1 MTAICGL
8 FYGYSIMTTDVDVQY
23 FSHLN
28 GLVLGNNW
36 GDLIRLL
43 DTCLVSGLP
52 LTSITSASIDA
63 QGDITLNLYA
73 AHKCMLFQIIELTGF
88 APSELN
94 GKYRIK
100 GTPTSTQLIL
110 QATHTGKTITTAG
123 TAKLASLGYD
133 IIFRDSGDVKRAY
146 RAKNPTAQHP
156 FIRVDEAI
164 SDGVNSYNATYAKS
178 AMVGLIEN
186 MTHIDDYLDPNKL
199 QLPLDT
205 TDFSKN
211 WKIAGTGAGVVR
223 GWSKWYWA
231 TNQLPYFSSQ
241 ESASP
246 ESGNRQFTLTG
257 DKKCFYFI
265 RGTTPASPVKYI
277 SGAGLFNSAHS
288 SSVVSNWFLMTCLFN
303 STASSSITLE
313 SISGGYPLASS
324 QAAARF
330 STTKL
335 SEVTPVRNTVFAE
348 PILPDYRSGFS
359 NLYSGSSIAAL
370 EIPFYDQDKILRGS
384 LDHILYDGDT
394 KNASKVVT
402 SPLMHDSS
410 MYVYDRIDHS
420 GNNGGIYFY
429 LGEFE

>member
-1 MTAICGL
+1 MA
-8 FYGYSIMTTDVDVQY
+8 TDVDVQF

-28 GLVLGNNW
+28 GLNLGSDW

-43 DTCLVSGLP
+43 DTCLVNGLP
-52 LTSITSASIDA
+52 LTSITSATVDG
-63 QGDITLNLYA
+63 QGDINLTLFAEHNCL
-73 AHKCMLFQIIELTGF
+73 LFQIVELSGF
-88 APSELN
+88 APSSFN

-100 GTPTSTQLIL
+100 GTPTTTTLIL
-110 QATHTGKTITTAG
+110 KSEKVGQIITTTG
-123 TAKLASLGYD
+123 TAKLASLGYE
-133 IIFRDSGDVKRAY
+133 IKFRDLSDVKRAY
-146 RAKNPTAQHP
+146 RAIDPTPAHP
-156 FIRVDEAI
+156 FIRVDE
-164 SDGVNSYNATYAKS
+164 SQSGEGGGTYTGTYAKS
-178 AMVGLIEN
+178 AMVGLVED
-186 MTHIDDYLDPNKL
+186 MTHIDDYADTSKL
-199 QLPLDT
+199 QLPIDT
-205 TDFSKN
+205 SDFSKN
-211 WKIAGTGAGVVR
+211 WKIEGTGTGVVR

-324 QAAARF
+324 QTAARF
-330 STTKL
+330 SITKL

-402 SPLMHDSS
+402 SPLMHDGS

-429 LGEFE
+429 LGELE